1 MQRNMLVVVAILA
14 IAGCAKKADKDT
26 PAPAPTPSGPA
37 GSAAPAPTEPAP
49 KVAEPAPPANDYDK
63 KMAEGDQLESQKKW
77 AEALTAFEAAAAA
90 KPKDARALAEVG
102 FTAYFAGNLARAKEA
117 SEQAIEAA
125 GSDAKLKGS
134 ALFNLGLAI
143 EKTAPNAAA
152 SLYSASNKLRPN
164 ATVQARLARLVR
176 DEPAA
181 VRKGTPEGDEL
192 LKQLAV
198 APVKL
203 PPRRKPST
211 PLDAKLMDALTP
223 ANLVWQG
230 AAGKTVEIVENVECT
245 ETTAKPPVYACASPA
260 LSGKDAQALVENL
273 VARKVAPKAEG
284 DKKTYKVASIKCT
297 SYDVETESGQ
307 FPADACDITK

>member
-1 MQRNMLVVVAILA
+1 MRNLLVMVAILA
-14 IAGCAKKADKDT
+14 VAGCAKKKDSEAQKQPET
-26 PAPAPTPSGPA
+26 PAQPA
-37 GSAAPAPTEPAP
+37 GSAPAPEPAP
-49 KVAEPAPPANDYDK
+49 KVAEPAPAANDYDK
-63 KMAEGDQLESQKKW
+63 KMAEGDQFESQKKW
-77 AEALTAFEAAAAA
+77 TEALASFEAAAAA

-143 EKTAPNAAA
+143 EKTAQNAAA
-152 SLYSASNKLRPN
+152 SLYSASAKLRPN

-176 DEPAA
+176 DEPVA

-192 LKQLAV
+192 LKKLAV
-198 APVKL
+198 APIKL

-211 PLDAKLMDALTP
+211 PLDAKLMDALAP
-223 ANLVWQG
+223 ANLNWEG
-230 AAGKTVEIVENVECT
+230 AAGKSVVMVGSVECT
-245 ETTAKPPVYACASPA
+245 ETTAKPPVYECSNPQ

-273 VARKVAPKAEG
+273 VARKIAAKTEG
-284 DKKTYKVASIKCT
+284 DKKTYKVASVKCT
-297 SYDVETESGQ
+297 SYDVETDDGRL
-307 FPADACDITK
+307 PPDICDVTK

>member
-1 MQRNMLVVVAILA
+1 MRNLLVMVAILA
-14 IAGCAKKADKDT
+14 IAGCNKKKDNEAEKQPET
-26 PAPAPTPSGPA
+26 PAQPA
-37 GSAAPAPTEPAP
+37 GSAPAPEPAP
-49 KVAEPAPPANDYDK
+49 KLAEPAPGADYDK

-77 AEALTAFEAAAAA
+77 TEALASFEAAAAA

-143 EKTAPNAAA
+143 EKTAQNAAA
-152 SLYSASNKLRPN
+152 SLYAASAKLRPN

-176 DEPAA
+176 DEPTA

-192 LKQLAV
+192 LKKLAV
-198 APVKL
+198 EPIKL
-203 PPRRKPST
+203 PPHRKPAT
-211 PLDAKLMDALTP
+211 PLDAKLMDALAP
-223 ANLVWQG
+223 ANLEWQG
-230 AAGKTVEIVENVECT
+230 AAGKSAMVLDNVECT
-245 ETTAKPPVYACASPA
+245 ETTAKPPAYECATPK
-260 LSGKDAQALVENL
+260 LSGKEAQALVENL
-273 VARKVAPKAEG
+273 VARKIAAKTEG

-297 SYDVETESGQ
+297 SYDVETDDGRL
-307 FPADACDITK
+307 PADVCDITK